1 MTSLIH
7 KVGLLA
13 YIRCVK
19 KAVVFLTGLFFIS
32 NTEFN
37 ELLKLPLL
45 VVHYIEHKTETPDIT
60 IAQFL
65 DIHYNSETK
74 DDDNKRD
81 SQLPFKSEQHTSP
94 NLFAFI
100 THYDVKLPFLHFNT
114 DTELS
119 IYRTPFISFQLLSN
133 IWQPPKF

>member
-1 MTSLIH
+1 M
-7 KVGLLA
+7 
-13 YIRCVK
+13 K
-19 KAVVFLTGLFFIS
+19 KAAVVILTALFLVS
-32 NTEFN
+32 NTEFH

-60 IAQFL
+60 IAHFL
-65 DIHYNSETK
+65 DIHYNTETK
-74 DDDNKRD
+74 DDDYKRD
-81 SQLPFKSEQHTSP
+81 SQLPFKSVEHTSP

-100 THYDVKLPFLHFNT
+100 THYVVKLPVLHFNT

-119 IYRTPFISFQLLSN
+119 TYRTPFISFQLLSN